1 MHDPFAKRAIPG
13 DNPAP
18 LVIDRDTLEL
28 RLEALGRAVAQPSY
42 GLFGPVSI
50 RCRVSGG
57 ARANRGPLFTRPVGA
72 CGQPGLA
79 RANPARDLRHA
90 VHTRCNDA

>member
-13 DNPAP
+13 DNPAC

-28 RLEALGRAVAQPSY
+28 RLEALGRTMVQPSY
-42 GLFGPVSI
+42 GLFGPAPI
-50 RCRVSGG
+50 RWRVSGG
-57 ARANRGPLFTRPVGA
+57 ARESRPFFTRPVDA
-72 CGQPGLA
+72 CAQPGLA

-90 VHTRCNDA
+90 VHTGRNDL